1 MHEIPGDIQLETVFA
16 PESSQLLADRRMLAV
31 ATAFVQ
37 EGGTNAT
44 GDDMTTTTGAG
55 IPARAELVDRAKA
68 LQPLLARHAG
78 HGDVNRRLCDEAID
92 GLAGAGLFR
101 LTTPRRYGGYAASL
115 RTLVD
120 VTEMLAVADAS
131 AAWLVAVAAAGNWGA
146 AHATG
151 RAQREIYGANP
162 DVRVVS
168 SGAQGTGRRVAGG
181 IRVSGRWPYASGA
194 PHADWAR
201 VVVRVGDG
209 GPVDLY
215 VALVPKSDIG
225 IEDTWRTVGM
235 RATGSQTLLGDNL
248 FVPDYR
254 LVTSGDLEKAPS
266 LHDELFFRVP
276 PTALAAVT
284 LLGTVLGLGR
294 AALQHAI
301 QPAPMK
307 ETHQELFTGQ
317 STSVAVQ
324 VQIAEAALKIDTA
337 RLHAHRAAEAFDAAA
352 GDPAVLDD
360 VERARMRASSGHA
373 AKLVLDAIQ
382 MLLDVRGAGSFAEN
396 SPLQRIWRD
405 ANVGCRH
412 AALKAAIVNEAFGK
426 ALLGA
431 LE

>member
-1 MHEIPGDIQLETVFA
+1 
-16 PESSQLLADRRMLAV
+16 
-31 ATAFVQ
+31 
-37 EGGTNAT
+37 
-44 GDDMTTTTGAG
+44 MTTTTGAG
-55 IPARAELVDRAKA
+55 IPVRAELVGRAEA
-68 LQPLLARHAG
+68 LQPLLAHHAG
-78 HGDVNRRLCDEAID
+78 DGDVNRRLCDEAID

-101 LTTPRRYGGYAASL
+101 LTTPRRFGGYAASL

-131 AAWLVAVAAAGNWGA
+131 AAWLVAVAAAGNWAA

-151 RAQREIYGANP
+151 RAQREIYGSNP

-168 SGAQGTGRRVAGG
+168 CGAQGKGRRVAGG

-201 VVVRVGDG
+201 VVVGVGDG
-209 GPVDLY
+209 GGGPVDMY
-215 VALVPKSDIG
+215 VALVPKSDMG
-225 IEDTWRTVGM
+225 IEDTWHTVGM
-235 RATGSQTLLGDNL
+235 RGTGSQTLVGDDL

-254 LVTSGDLEKAPS
+254 LVASGDLEKAPP
-266 LHDELFFRVP
+266 LHDELFFRVS
-276 PTALAAVT
+276 PTALAPVT

-294 AALQHAI
+294 AALQHTI
-301 QPAPMK
+301 QQAPMK
-307 ETHQELFTGQ
+307 EKHQELLTRQ
-317 STSVAVQ
+317 SNSVAVQ
-324 VQIAEAALKIDTA
+324 VQIAEAALRIDTA

-360 VERARMRASSGHA
+360 VERARMRASSGYA

-382 MLLDVRGAGSFAEN
+382 MLLDVHGAGSFAEN
-396 SPLQRIWRD
+396 NPLQRIWRD

-412 AALKAAIVNEAFGK
+412 AALKTAIGNEAFGK